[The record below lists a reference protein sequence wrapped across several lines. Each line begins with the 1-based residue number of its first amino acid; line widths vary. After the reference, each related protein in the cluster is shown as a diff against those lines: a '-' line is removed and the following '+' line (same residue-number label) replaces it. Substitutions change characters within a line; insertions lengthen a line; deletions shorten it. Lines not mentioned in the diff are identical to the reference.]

1 MIWVKMIIAG
11 IITFLTRFLLVSL
24 IKKNSLTNKTKI
36 VLSYLPSAVFPAII
50 FPAVFLNLNGQLFIE
65 DNPKIIGAITAV
77 LVGYFSKNV
86 VITII
91 LGLLVYW
98 FYIFSLQS

>member
-1 MIWVKMIIAG
+1 MIIAG

-36 VLSYLPSAVFPAII
+36 VLSYVPSAVFPAII

-65 DNPKIIGAITAV
+65 DNPKIIGAIAAV

-86 VITII
+86 VTTII

-98 FYIFSLQS
+98 AYIFIG

>member
-1 MIWVKMIIAG
+1 MIWLKMIIAG

-36 VLSYLPSAVFPAII
+36 VLSYVPSAVFPAII

-65 DNPKIIGAITAV
+65 DNPKIIGAIAAV
-77 LVGYFSKNV
+77 LVGYLSRNV
-86 VITII
+86 VATII
-91 LGLLVYW
+91 FGLIIYW
-98 FYIFSLQS
+98 LFIYFI

>member
-11 IITFLTRFLLVSL
+11 IITFLTRFLLVNL

-36 VLSYLPSAVFPAII
+36 VLSYVPSAVFPAII

-65 DNPKIIGAITAV
+65 DNPKIIGAIAAV

-86 VITII
+86 VTTII

-98 FYIFSLQS
+98 FYIFFI

>member
-1 MIWVKMIIAG
+1 MIWTWIFIAG
-11 IITFLTRFLLVSL
+11 IITFLTRYSMIAL
-24 IKKNSLTNKTKI
+24 IKPNTLNETTKKALTY
-36 VLSYLPSAVFPAII
+36 VPSAVFPAII

-65 DNPKIIGAITAV
+65 DNPKIIGAIAAV

-86 VITII
+86 VTTII

-98 FYIFSLQS
+98 AYIFIG

>member
-1 MIWVKMIIAG
+1 MIWLKIIIAG

-36 VLSYLPSAVFPAII
+36 VLSYVPSAVFPAII

-65 DNPKIIGAITAV
+65 DNPKIIGAISAV

-86 VITII
+86 VTTII

-98 FYIFSLQS
+98 VYIFFF

>member
-1 MIWVKMIIAG
+1 MIIAG

-36 VLSYLPSAVFPAII
+36 VLSYVPSAVFPAII

-65 DNPKIIGAITAV
+65 DNPKIIGAIAAV
-77 LVGYFSKNV
+77 LAGYLSKNV
-86 VITII
+86 VTTII